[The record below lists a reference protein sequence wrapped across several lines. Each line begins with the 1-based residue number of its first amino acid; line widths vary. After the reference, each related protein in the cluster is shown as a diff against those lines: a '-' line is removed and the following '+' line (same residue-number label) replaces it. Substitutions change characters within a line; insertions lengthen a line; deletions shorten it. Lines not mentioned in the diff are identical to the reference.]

1 MIREVEST
9 AMNDAG
15 VLPQAVTFS
24 RDATDVP
31 SPLQIVPEKFAEHT
45 EALGEAVMQLVAPA
59 APNEAVEVFGHRLEK
74 VADSL
79 GQIYQDANS
88 SALSIHQA
96 ADEAFRRYSE
106 LGMHFV
112 EDLVL
117 ARSPDEIIK
126 LQVNFFSA
134 QFELLA
140 EQSREMQRQF
150 AKTYLAPLAKFG
162 ALDARRPIIADDAV
176 KALLRP

>member
-1 MIREVEST
+1 MTS
-9 AMNDAG
+9 DAG
-15 VLPQAVTFS
+15 VLPQAVTSFS
-24 RDATDVP
+24 DATDVP

-45 EALGEAVMQLVAPA
+45 EAFGEAVMQLVAPA

-96 ADEAFRRYSE
+96 ADEAFRRYYE

-112 EDLVL
+112 EELVHV
-117 ARSPDEIIK
+117 RSPDEVIK

-134 QFELLA
+134 QFELMA

-150 AKTYLAPLAKFG
+150 ARTYLAPLAKIG
-162 ALDARRPIIADDAV
+162 APDPATANHADNAA

>member
-1 MIREVEST
+1 MT
-9 AMNDAG
+9 DAG
-15 VLPQAVTFS
+15 VLPQAITYS
-24 RDATDVP
+24 SDADVH

-59 APNEAVEVFGHRLEK
+59 APNEAVELFGHRLEK
-74 VADSL
+74 VGDSP

-96 ADEAFRRYSE
+96 ADEAFRRYYE

-150 AKTYLAPLAKFG
+150 ARTYLSPLAKIR
-162 ALDARRPIIADDAV
+162 ALDPAAANHADDTA

>member
-1 MIREVEST
+1 MTS
-9 AMNDAG
+9 DAG
-15 VLPQAVTFS
+15 VLSEAVTS
-24 RDATDVP
+24 SSDATDVP

-45 EALGEAVMQLVAPA
+45 EALGQAVMQLVVPA
-59 APNEAVEVFGHRLEK
+59 APNEAAQVFGQRLEK

-88 SALSIHQA
+88 SAQSFHQA
-96 ADEAFRRYSE
+96 ADEAFRRYYE

-112 EDLVL
+112 EELVL
-117 ARSPDEIIK
+117 ARSPEEVIK
-126 LQVNFFSA
+126 LQLNFFSA

-150 AKTYLAPLAKFG
+150 AKTYLAPLAKVG
-162 ALDARRPIIADDAV
+162 APDGAGGQSRR
-176 KALLRP
+176 